1 VNGQKITGG
10 IRVTETDPASG
21 ASNVQTLITGSQF
34 YQDPSSQLIYL
45 PSQNNESAISY
56 DAYSQTYRI
65 VGYDGNVYE
74 TANLG
79 DPDSWKVVGLSPA
92 GSDGGYLTTLDDG
105 SLTNQNV
112 TGSSFLTISDLSG
125 AVYDVDQA
133 ADADP
138 AGLSAEH
145 KARDTADEPVDATTP
160 YVLRVG
166 GKAVTANGNAFGA
179 SAWRLVPVADPGS
192 PGADSGFYR
201 LVNPATGQDLQVS
214 GGPGDAAAAQRAMGA
229 VVTVGRQQPDGT
241 PLSSSS
247 LGTPGGSDQWYLQ
260 AVATRGTSIA
270 GSTTYRLVNRNS
282 GLALEFVQGRMRLE
296 QQKPG
301 DSRQYVTLS
310 AR

>member
-1 VNGQKITGG
+1 M
-10 IRVTETDPASG
+10 E
-21 ASNVQTLITGSQF
+21 TLITGSQF

-45 PSQNNESAISY
+45 PSENNESAISY

-74 TANLG
+74 TTNLG

-112 TGSSFLTISDLSG
+112 TGRSFLTISDLSG

-145 KARDTADEPVDATTP
+145 EAVDTAGATVDATTP
-160 YVLRVG
+160 YILRVG
-166 GKAVTANGNAFGA
+166 GKAVTANGGPGLVAGGGGGGGSAFGA
-179 SAWRLVPVADPGS
+179 SAWRLVPVAEPGS
-192 PGADSGFYR
+192 PGEDSGFYR

-214 GGPGDAAAAQRAMGA
+214 GGPGDTAAAQRAMGA
-229 VVTVGRQQPDGT
+229 VVTVGRQQPAGT
-241 PLSSSS
+241 PLSSSG

-270 GSTTYRLVNRNS
+270 GSTTYRLVNRDS

-301 DSRQYVTLS
+301 DPRQYVTLS